1 MVKGANELHANPVDA
16 ASANG
21 VGIRPA
27 KRSPVGFIGLGRMG
41 TVMAANL
48 SAAGYRLIA
57 YVRRRDQMDKL
68 AALGLTPTC
77 RRERKITILGVLR
90 MEKAGCLM
98 FAFTALT
105 FGTAIANAQ
114 TVDAP
119 AAASASASQLS
130 AVDDNFITLANL
142 GAPFQIAS
150 GRLAEKKGT
159 TAGIRDYA
167 HLMVASHAPVVKA
180 LNAVPQRKNMTA
192 PPNTLLHGPYD
203 AMVAALQAERGTAF
217 DRDYVD
223 GQVEYQ
229 KGNAALF
236 QYEIQNG
243 ADPDLKEFARQ
254 TLPKVEDHLHRAL
267 ALAKGSDRK
276 TAGRG

>member
-1 MVKGANELHANPVDA
+1 MKKA
-16 ASANG
+16 AYLMSA
-21 VGIRPA
+21 
-27 KRSPVGFIGLGRMG
+27 
-41 TVMAANL
+41 
-48 SAAGYRLIA
+48 
-57 YVRRRDQMDKL
+57 
-68 AALGLTPTC
+68 
-77 RRERKITILGVLR
+77 
-90 MEKAGCLM
+90 
-98 FAFTALT
+98 FAALT
-105 FGTAIANAQ
+105 FGTAVANAQ
-114 TVDAP
+114 TPDA
-119 AAASASASQLS
+119 AAASSASALQLS
-130 AVDDNFITLANL
+130 AVDDNFIAQANL

-159 TAGIRDYA
+159 TAAIRDYA
-167 HLMVASHAPVVKA
+167 HLMVVSHIPVVNA
-180 LNAVPQRKNMTA
+180 LNAILQRKNMAA

-243 ADPDLKEFARQ
+243 ADPDLREFARQ